1 MMRFLRRL
9 LVVLIVLGAI
19 FVGVGL
25 MLPGAIKVERSAL
38 IQAAPSTLFPLVND
52 LRQFNRWS
60 PWAARDP
67 QTKYAFTGPQS
78 GVGARMTWESAQLG
92 TGAQE
97 IVESVP
103 DQRVVTALDFGD
115 VGTAR
120 AGLYLVPEGGGTRV
134 SWDLETNLPYN
145 PLSRWI
151 GLMFDRWIGADYE
164 EGLARLKSLA
174 EKGSV

>member
-1 MMRFLRRL
+1 MRFLRRL
-9 LVVLIVLGAI
+9 PVVLIVLAAI

-25 MLPGAIKVERSAL
+25 ILPGSIKVERSAV
-38 IQAAPSTLFPLVND
+38 IQAPPAAIFPLLND

-67 QTKYAFTGPQS
+67 QTAYAFSGPES
-78 GVGARMTWESAQLG
+78 GVGARMTWQSQKLG
-92 TGAQE
+92 NGTQE

-115 VGTAR
+115 MGTAR
-120 AGLYLVPEGGGTRV
+120 AGQNLRPEGSGTRV
-134 SWDLETNLPYN
+134 IWDLETNLPYN

-164 EGLARLKSLA
+164 VGLARLKNLA